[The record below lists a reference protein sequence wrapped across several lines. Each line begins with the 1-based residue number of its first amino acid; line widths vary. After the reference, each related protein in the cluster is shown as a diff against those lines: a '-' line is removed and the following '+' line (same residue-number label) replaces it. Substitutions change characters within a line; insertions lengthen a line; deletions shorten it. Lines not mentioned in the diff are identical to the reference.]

1 MTSQKFDMFDRIL
14 TKFQEIKNLNIFFGK
29 INLFFPMFPVDRPES
44 IRKSEVKI
52 LIKPL
57 EVPNE
62 A

>member
-1 MTSQKFDMFDRIL
+1 MFDRIL
-14 TKFQEIKNLNIFFGK
+14 TKFQEIENLNIFFGK
-29 INLFFPMFPVDRPES
+29 INLFFPMFPVDRLES
-44 IRKSEVKI
+44 IRKSEVKV